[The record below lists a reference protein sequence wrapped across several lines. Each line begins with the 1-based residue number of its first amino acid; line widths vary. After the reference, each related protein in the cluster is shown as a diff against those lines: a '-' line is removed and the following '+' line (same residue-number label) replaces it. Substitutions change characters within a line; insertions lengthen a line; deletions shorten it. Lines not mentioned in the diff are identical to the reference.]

1 MTTVLSLCKCFPGKL
16 NGDGKVL
23 KESLVGV
30 KVKLLVFDQLSADRR
45 WCLFVS
51 VGIAIEQWLSFI
63 F

>member
-1 MTTVLSLCKCFPGKL
+1 MRILFSLQVFFMTTALSLCKCFPGKL

-45 WCLFVS
+45 
-51 VGIAIEQWLSFI
+51 
-63 F
+63 

>member
-1 MTTVLSLCKCFPGKL
+1 MRILFSLPVFFFMTTVLSLCKCFPGKL

-45 WCLFVS
+45 
-51 VGIAIEQWLSFI
+51 
-63 F
+63 